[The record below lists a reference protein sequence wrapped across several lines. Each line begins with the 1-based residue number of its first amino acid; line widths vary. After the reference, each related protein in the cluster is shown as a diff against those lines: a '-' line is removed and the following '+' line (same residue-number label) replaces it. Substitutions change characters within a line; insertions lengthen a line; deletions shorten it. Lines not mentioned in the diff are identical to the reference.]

1 MWRPA
6 CRLVSIRLATAV
18 ARGTA
23 LCREPKPTQQFT
35 KLLGAGGILC
45 STQGLVVN
53 ELLGEGHTSKGDKKS
68 LLPNNNIV
76 LRGVIQY
83 SNLNNYCNYY
93 RTLHTAAAL
102 RACLPQVVHLA
113 CTFKHHVLCSLSKV
127 RIRRPHYEHVL
138 MDSTL
143 ASHCFL
149 YTRLHNRLPVCALHE
164 TLSLQ
169 GPLLRL
175 E

>member
-23 LCREPKPTQQFT
+23 LCRGPKPTQQFT
-35 KLLGAGGILC
+35 KLLGAGGILY

-68 LLPNNNIV
+68 LLSNNNIV

-102 RACLPQVVHLA
+102 RACLSQVVHLA
-113 CTFKHHVLCSLSKV
+113 CTFKHHGLCPLSKV
-127 RIRRPHYEHVL
+127 RIGRPHYEHVP

-149 YTRLHNRLPVCALHE
+149 
-164 TLSLQ
+164 
-169 GPLLRL
+169 
-175 E
+175 

>member
-23 LCREPKPTQQFT
+23 LCREPKPTQQST
-35 KLLGAGGILC
+35 KLLGAGGILY

-68 LLPNNNIV
+68 LLSNNNIV

-83 SNLNNYCNYY
+83 NNLNNYCNYY

-113 CTFKHHVLCSLSKV
+113 CTFKHHGLCSLSKV

-149 YTRLHNRLPVCALHE
+149 
-164 TLSLQ
+164 
-169 GPLLRL
+169 
-175 E
+175 

>member
-23 LCREPKPTQQFT
+23 LCQEPKPRQQFT
-35 KLLGAGGILC
+35 KLLGAGGILY

-53 ELLGEGHTSKGDKKS
+53 ELLGEGHASKGDKKS

-113 CTFKHHVLCSLSKV
+113 CTFKHHGLCLLSKA
-127 RIRRPHYEHVL
+127 RIERPHYEHVSIN
-138 MDSTL
+138 STL
-143 ASHCFL
+143 ASHW
-149 YTRLHNRLPVCALHE
+149 
-164 TLSLQ
+164 
-169 GPLLRL
+169 LL
-175 E
+175 

>member
-18 ARGTA
+18 ARGTV

-35 KLLGAGGILC
+35 KLLGAGGILY

-68 LLPNNNIV
+68 LLLNNNIV

-149 YTRLHNRLPVCALHE
+149 YTRLHNRLPVCTLHE